1 MRGKRLLLEKDGRKR
16 AGLWGFAVAAMCF
29 ALLLTAA
36 PVSGAELRADP
47 DVLVF
52 HRTDQQATTRI
63 TRNGEPLP
71 AGQMGEIKL
80 WASGHDYQHMFRYRR
95 EDGALTLIPSETC
108 EVGSYDLV
116 MHTPA
121 GNVNVKV
128 YTPLDEM
135 PGTLENLA
143 ASAGITVDQLRE
155 RMGLVTP
162 VGTVEVRF
170 TLPEVYYEGQA
181 LELEL
186 DAIEDA
192 IHTWKINDEV
202 VGQGPDARSLYYVFE
217 RPGLVVVEYTATRGD
232 RVVAE
237 ARDST
242 MVAKLPPVEW
252 RVPKNVE
259 FTLHATPGYGKY
271 TWSIDG
277 RQAGTGRAFTHTFT
291 QAGNFTIE
299 CLAEEPQAGPRGTFL
314 RVTYAVTV
322 TD

>member
-1 MRGKRLLLEKDGRKR
+1 MRGTSLLLEEDGKKR
-16 AGLWGFAVAAMCF
+16 AGLWGLAVAALCF
-29 ALLLTAA
+29 ALLLGAA
-36 PVSGAELRADP
+36 PASVAQLRADP
-47 DVLVF
+47 EVLVF
-52 HRTDQQATTRI
+52 RRTDQQVTTKI
-63 TRNGEPLP
+63 THDGQPLP

-121 GNVNVKV
+121 GNLNLKV

-155 RMGLVTP
+155 RMGLVTRI
-162 VGTVEVRF
+162 GTVEVRF
-170 TLPEVYYEGQA
+170 KLPEVYYEGQV

-186 DAIEDA
+186 DPIENA
-192 IHTWKINDEV
+192 VHTWKINDEV

-217 RPGLVVVEYTATRGD
+217 KPGLVVVEYTATRGD

-242 MVAKLPPVEW
+242 MVAKLPSIEW

-271 TWSIDG
+271 TWTING
-277 RQAGTGRAFTHTFT
+277 RPAGTGSTLTHTFKE
-291 QAGNFTIE
+291 AGAVTIE
-299 CLAEEPQAGPRGTFL
+299 CLAEEPAAGPRGTFL